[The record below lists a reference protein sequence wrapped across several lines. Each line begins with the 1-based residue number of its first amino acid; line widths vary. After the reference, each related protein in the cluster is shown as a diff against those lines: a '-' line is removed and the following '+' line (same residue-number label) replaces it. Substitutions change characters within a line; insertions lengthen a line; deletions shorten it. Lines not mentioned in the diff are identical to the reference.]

1 MSGQDF
7 LAGVGVKILT
17 DPRVQETMKKLAV
30 DLLAS
35 EPAQQAIDR
44 QADKAIDKFMG
55 LLPLA
60 AAAAGESV
68 VKQLAKAMPDIDI
81 PGVSNVYDLTEDI
94 RNRINAATPAG
105 INIPS
110 LTDFIHGIGL

>member
-1 MSGQDF
+1 M
-7 LAGVGVKILT
+7 KIIADL
-17 DPRVQETMKKLAV
+17 RVQEAAKKLAV

-35 EPAQQAIDR
+35 EPAQRAIDR
-44 QADKAIDKFMG
+44 QADKVIDKFMG

-60 AAAAGESV
+60 AAAAGQSV
-68 VKQLAKAMPDIDI
+68 VKEIARAMPDIDI

-94 RNRINAATPAG
+94 RHRINDATPPG

-110 LTDFIHGIGL
+110 LTDLIHGFGL